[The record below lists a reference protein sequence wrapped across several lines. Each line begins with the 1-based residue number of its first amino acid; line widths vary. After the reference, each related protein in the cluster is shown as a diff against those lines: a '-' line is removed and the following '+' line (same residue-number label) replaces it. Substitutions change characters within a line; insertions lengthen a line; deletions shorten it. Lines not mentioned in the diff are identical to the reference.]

1 MPRLIANQIHKS
13 YKDHHVVNGV
23 SLSINQGEIVGLLG
37 PNGAGKTTAFYMLV
51 GLIPVDSGNILI
63 DDEEITHLP
72 MHKRASLG
80 VGYLPQE
87 ASIFRKM
94 TVAENIRAV
103 LELQRDISSHQREMK
118 IDELLHEFG
127 IAALRNREASA
138 LSGGERR
145 RAEIARILATEPD
158 FLLLD
163 EPFAAIDPIT
173 VTDLQATLHHLRDRG
188 IGILITEHNVQ
199 ETLGICNRAYVMDAG
214 KVIAE
219 GSTQQIVE
227 NKEVRKVFLGDDF
240 KM

>member
-1 MPRLIANQIHKS
+1 MLLMVFRCQFLREKS
-13 YKDHHVVNGV
+13 LVYWGLMVQGKQRH
-23 SLSINQGEIVGLLG
+23 SICWL
-37 PNGAGKTTAFYMLV
+37 AWFR
-51 GLIPVDSGNILI
+51 VDSGNILI
-63 DDEEITHLP
+63 DDRQITHLP

-103 LELQRDISSHQREMK
+103 LELRRDISKHQREIK

-173 VTDLQATLHHLRDRG
+173 VTDLQ
-188 IGILITEHNVQ
+188 
-199 ETLGICNRAYVMDAG
+199 
-214 KVIAE
+214 
-219 GSTQQIVE
+219 STAPSFA
-227 NKEVRKVFLGDDF
+227 R
-240 KM
+240 